1 MNRKVT
7 GFDYLSL
14 SLSAFG
20 GLGLEALYAYL
31 IEPALYGGPMQDWSK
46 TQTIFHWIITCLTW
60 GLVAFYLIMTAKKK
74 YSFHLFEQKP
84 PMKQWQWAAAAGFI
98 LFSLLMSYMSWDGF
112 KVWIEF
118 QKKGPLLFSFQYI
131 YYAFETVLFMLIIV
145 FGQKAFEI
153 WTGNRKLP
161 YGGILCGLTWGLV
174 HTLTKGSIWIG
185 LEGLALGFML
195 GAAYLLVNR
204 DIKKTYIVLLLMFI
218 L

>member
-1 MNRKVT
+1 MNKKIT
-7 GFDYLSL
+7 GFDFLSL
-14 SLSAFG
+14 GLSAFG

-31 IEPALYGGPMQDWSK
+31 IEPALYKSQMQDW
-46 TQTIFHWIITCLTW
+46 TNAQTIFHWVITCLTW
-60 GLVAFYLIMTAKKK
+60 GLVAFYLIRTAEKK
-74 YSFHLFEQKP
+74 YNFRLFDRTP
-84 PMKQWQWAAAAGFI
+84 PMKLWQWAAAAGTV
-98 LFSLLMSYMSWDGF
+98 LLSFAMSSMSRGGF
-112 KVWIEF
+112 KIWIEF
-118 QKKGPLLFSFQYI
+118 QRKGPLLFTFQYI

-145 FGQKAFEI
+145 FGQKAFEV

-161 YGGILCGLTWGLV
+161 YGGILCGLTWGMV

-185 LEGLALGFML
+185 LHGLVLGFML